1 MRRVLGGSINRSYS
15 RTTFI
20 RVSVWT
26 LLPSPQ
32 STVYNLCRCAG
43 TNDAVAPTEIAWEFI
58 LPTLRRP
65 SSNAKTWRPWRRG
78 GEGKALLK
86 NVKSCLCRI
95 VPSSSI
101 IPSFSA
107 HSLSWLDKSFQASDL
122 WKLARVIVR
131 SLTVVGTRIFEYDLI
146 EIWRSFTFDQQIYGK
161 RES

>member
-1 MRRVLGGSINRSYS
+1 MARAPRLGFEVTRGRGRGVGWLDKSSYS

-26 LLPSPQ
+26 PLPPQ

-78 GEGKALLK
+78 EGGKALLK
-86 NVKSCLCRI
+86 NVKSCPCRI

-101 IPSFSA
+101 IPPPFSA
-107 HSLSWLDKSFQASDL
+107 HSLSRPDKSFQASDL

-131 SLTVVGTRIFEYDLI
+131 SLTRVANTRIFDTI
-146 EIWRSFTFDQQIYGK
+146 
-161 RES
+161 